1 MAKIMKKILTAVLSL
16 AMAACFV
23 PQMNAPAY
31 AEDGSD
37 SIQLDTSTAAPPSGK
52 QDIDLD
58 VIVHD
63 ATYPD
68 EIVCIVSSNADGEYA
83 LTIANVQATI
93 TATITVKGG
102 LGSHSAGHLESGNYQ
117 VKVIFEG
124 NSNYNSGS

>member
-16 AMAACFV
+16 AMVACFV
-23 PQMNAPAY
+23 PQMNAPEY

-37 SIQLDTSTAAPPSGK
+37 SIQLDTSTAAPPSGM

-58 VIVHD
+58 IIVHD

-93 TATITVKGG
+93 TATIGVG
-102 LGSHSAGHLESGNYQ
+102 LLPT
-117 VKVIFEG
+117 
-124 NSNYNSGS
+124 

>member
-1 MAKIMKKILTAVLSL
+1 MAKIMKKVLTAVLSL
-16 AMAACFV
+16 AMVACFV

-58 VIVHD
+58 VIVHN

-83 LTIANVQATI
+83 LTIANVQATTI
-93 TATITVKGG
+93 ANVQATITVKGG
-102 LGSHSAGHLESGNYQ
+102 LG
-117 VKVIFEG
+117 KVYCYPSLLKPQNPYGFL
-124 NSNYNSGS
+124 